1 MGEVTVRGCG
11 MKKKTKER
19 LVKTFSMV
27 ILLAGSALMLLPF
40 FWMVST
46 SFKDLSDVF
55 VYPPKFF
62 GSFIKWSNYVEVL
75 QRFDFL
81 PMFSNTLLVT
91 IGVLVTELITST
103 MAGYAF
109 ACLKFRGKNI
119 LFLFYLISMMIPFH
133 VMLVPTFEL
142 LKNMN
147 LLNSL
152 LSLIHI

>member
-1 MGEVTVRGCG
+1 

-81 PMFSNTLLVT
+81 PCFP
-91 IGVLVTELITST
+91 
-103 MAGYAF
+103 
-109 ACLKFRGKNI
+109 
-119 LFLFYLISMMIPFH
+119 IPFW
-133 VMLVPTFEL
+133 
-142 LKNMN
+142 
-147 LLNSL
+147 
-152 LSLIHI
+152 

>member
-55 VYPPKFF
+55 V
-62 GSFIKWSNYVEVL
+62 
-75 QRFDFL
+75 
-81 PMFSNTLLVT
+81 
-91 IGVLVTELITST
+91 
-103 MAGYAF
+103 
-109 ACLKFRGKNI
+109 
-119 LFLFYLISMMIPFH
+119 
-133 VMLVPTFEL
+133 
-142 LKNMN
+142 
-147 LLNSL
+147 
-152 LSLIHI
+152 